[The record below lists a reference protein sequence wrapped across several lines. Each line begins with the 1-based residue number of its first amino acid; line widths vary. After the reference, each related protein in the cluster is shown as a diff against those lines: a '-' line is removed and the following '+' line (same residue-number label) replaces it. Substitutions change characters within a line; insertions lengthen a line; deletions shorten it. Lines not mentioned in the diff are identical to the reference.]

1 MGVTAKR
8 LAFAP
13 ECLARLP
20 PPLRNCN
27 EIVIKQPL
35 KLRLNADQFEDFM
48 VIY

>member
-8 LAFAP
+8 LTPNSESSALLMPA
-13 ECLARLP
+13 LS
-20 PPLRNCN
+20 NCN
-27 EIVIKQPL
+27 EIVIKPPL